1 MGITFGRYS
10 DAFRSISKK
19 DMWQQCEKL
28 FEEKDY
34 INSYLTFFECLK
46 DDETDNVLWGEDKG
60 KINFLIKQG
69 SKEVR
74 GFIFENKIS
83 ASANIAEYEKLPV
96 SIMRKLLEM
105 NYTLDYCRF
114 AIDDSKVVIKFDT
127 FTEACPPERLYYAL
141 RELATRADKQDDILI
156 NEFSSLKQY
165 DFHKIEIPSEIKEVK
180 YKFMMKWLNEAL
192 AKTESIN
199 IEKYSGGLTYLLL
212 SVNYRIDYL
221 ICPQGT
227 LNNRLE
233 KVNWNYFAND
243 GKSIYEK
250 IDRIKEEY
258 IEILSKSKESIFEE
272 LYDSVSTFGITRP
285 AAFSVIQDVYK
296 NNISNV
302 QYYLTNKMDDIALS
316 IFEYIAGNCLFVYGL
331 TESTRSLFHIVY
343 QILYDDYFKEL
354 GLSEFLYDSR
364 DNKFSEELIKEK
376 IKAITEK
383 EKNEYPLLQFNTS
396 NLKFDNLT
404 SFLKSY
410 YNELFNLNYNPE

>member
-1 MGITFGRYS
+1 MDITFGRYS
-10 DAFRSISKK
+10 DAFQNIAKK
-19 DMWQQCEKL
+19 EMWYQCEK
-28 FEEKDY
+28 FYEEKNY
-34 INSYLTFFECLK
+34 ISSYLAFFECIRSNK
-46 DDETDNVLWGEDKG
+46 VDNVLWGEDKG

-74 GFIFENKIS
+74 GYIFENKIS

-96 SIMRKLLEM
+96 AIMRKLLEM

-114 AIDDSKVVIKFDT
+114 AIDDGKVVIKFDT

-165 DFHKIEIPSEIKEVK
+165 DFHKTEIPVEIKEIK

-192 AKTESIN
+192 AKIESIN
-199 IEKYSGGLTYLLL
+199 IEKYSGGLTYILL

-227 LNNRLE
+227 LTNRLE
-233 KVNWNYFAND
+233 KIHWNYFAND

-250 IDRIKEEY
+250 IDRIKDEY
-258 IEILSKSKESIFEE
+258 KEILSKSKESIFEE
-272 LYDSVSTFGITRP
+272 LYDVISTFGITRP
-285 AAFSVIQDVYK
+285 AGFTVVQEVFK

-302 QYYLTNKMDDIALS
+302 QHYITNKMDDIAIA

-331 TESTRSLFHIVY
+331 TESTKSLFHLVY
-343 QILYDDYFKEL
+343 DILYDDYFKEL
-354 GLSEFLYDSR
+354 GMSRFLYDSR
-364 DNKFSEELIKEK
+364 ENKFDEELIKD
-376 IKAITEK
+376 IINDITEK
-383 EKNEYPLLQFNTS
+383 EKNEYPLLKFNTS
-396 NLKFDNLT
+396 NLKFDNLI

-410 YNELFNLNYNPE
+410 YNEVYNLNYNPE